1 MAVPNRSAQPVVP
14 SSRPHARPARD
25 KSSRRGGRGM
35 GLFTERIAAPRHRR
49 RRRVER
55 KGGGAGDG
63 EGESRGR
70 SDGGSE
76 DIRDGAVE
84 GQQGMERARRT
95 FVVFTR
101 PDTGRELF
109 ADTETPF
116 HSMPGGANNHRSL
129 PFPPSSASRRWR
141 NCTCVSWF
149 CSPRKPRVF
158 RRAIRG
164 CDWSVMSDYFQGPG
178 GIQDWQAFPDFV
190 MPCIGG
196 MRNWASSSTT
206 CGNGDVPVCRRCLRR
221 NADHWFDFNGS

>member
-116 HSMPGGANNHRSL
+116 HSTPGGANNHRSL
-129 PFPPSSASRRWR
+129 PFPLQFGQPQEAELHL
-141 NCTCVSWF
+141 
-149 CSPRKPRVF
+149 RVVVLQPQE
-158 RRAIRG
+158 APG
-164 CDWSVMSDYFQGPG
+164 LPQGDQG
-178 GIQDWQAFPDFV
+178 V
-190 MPCIGG
+190 
-196 MRNWASSSTT
+196 RLV
-206 CGNGDVPVCRRCLRR
+206 GDVGLFPGPRWNPGLASV
-221 NADHWFDFNGS
+221 S